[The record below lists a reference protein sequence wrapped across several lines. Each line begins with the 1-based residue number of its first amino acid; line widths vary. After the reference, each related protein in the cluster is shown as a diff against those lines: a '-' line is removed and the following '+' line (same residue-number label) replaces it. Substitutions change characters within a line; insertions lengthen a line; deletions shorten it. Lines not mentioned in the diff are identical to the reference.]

1 MTKQEQQREY
11 YANYREKNRE
21 RIREYSREW
30 YKQNREAVCL
40 MRKAKYI
47 RKRKKTKEVKPAI
60 MPRKYYNKITVYT
73 IKTAKGYVVNLQ
85 NQTSSYRIWEAHFFR
100 LKENAE
106 MVAQEFENSQVVQI
120 ELKEKIG
127 TQEVF
132 WQISGKGAV

>member
-1 MTKQEQQREY
+1 MTKQEKREY
-11 YANYREKNRE
+11 YRAYRERNRE
-21 RIREYSREW
+21 KILEYQREW
-30 YKQNREAVCL
+30 YSQNREAVCI
-40 MRKAKYI
+40 MRKAEYI
-47 RKRKKTKEVKPAI
+47 RKRKKTKEVKPTI
-60 MPRKYYNKITVYT
+60 MPRKYYNKITVYA

-106 MVAQEFENSQVVQI
+106 MVAQEFDNSQVVQI

-132 WQISGKGAV
+132 WQISGKGEV